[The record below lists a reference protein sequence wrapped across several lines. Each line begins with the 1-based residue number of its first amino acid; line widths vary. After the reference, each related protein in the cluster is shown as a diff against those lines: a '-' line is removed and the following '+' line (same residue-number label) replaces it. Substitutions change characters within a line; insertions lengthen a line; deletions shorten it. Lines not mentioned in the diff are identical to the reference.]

1 MHIHDA
7 TIYSERNYAAI
18 VYFKQVIH
26 FLLLEKMKELKHMMI
41 DLYFQGSPPLPLVMD
56 FFIYQQLSL
65 AFSVC
70 PVQPAL
76 SLKCCVK
83 HIPALAFCCQ
93 PKLFFALAANRLLIF
108 QHQIPHAFTFY
119 ITMCLAMAGSGWRVS
134 WGPPCG
140 AHGIE
145 TMRSTSIFLL
155 DLNIY
160 SIKFNQFTVPGN
172 ENPIR
177 SLSVEHNLHLKA
189 KRNPF

>member
-1 MHIHDA
+1 MMPLYIA
-7 TIYSERNYAAI
+7 KEITLPLSTSNKSFISCCW
-18 VYFKQVIH
+18 K
-26 FLLLEKMKELKHMMI
+26 KMKELKHMMI

-93 PKLFFALAANRLLIF
+93 PKSFFALAANRLLIF

-119 ITMCLAMAGSGWRVS
+119 ITMCLAMAGSG
-134 WGPPCG
+134 
-140 AHGIE
+140 
-145 TMRSTSIFLL
+145 
-155 DLNIY
+155 
-160 SIKFNQFTVPGN
+160 
-172 ENPIR
+172 
-177 SLSVEHNLHLKA
+177 
-189 KRNPF
+189 